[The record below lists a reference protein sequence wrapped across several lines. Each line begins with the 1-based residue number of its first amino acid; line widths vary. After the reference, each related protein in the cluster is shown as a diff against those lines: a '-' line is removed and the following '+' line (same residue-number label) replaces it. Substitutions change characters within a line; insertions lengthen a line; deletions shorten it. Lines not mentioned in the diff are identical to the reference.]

1 MSGER
6 LSNNYEK
13 QDWRVEREQ
22 DLARKKKIGKNV
34 LGIVAATAVV
44 AGALSHSAKTSEI
57 MSDEER
63 AKNVKKIEIGG
74 IVFSDGV
81 NVRQEPYVDD
91 AEPNQIA
98 DIDGGGKTVVVD
110 YEGDAYYYNN
120 ENDPNGAWYGFVA
133 SQLSDELSE
142 EGYITQ
148 AEANDL
154 KDDAKY
160 GDGVVWC
167 SEDYIDVVGVGETS

>member
-1 MSGER
+1 MNSER
-6 LSNNYEK
+6 INDNYEK
-13 QDWRVEREQ
+13 PAWKVEREQ

-34 LGIVAATAVV
+34 LGIVAAAAVV

-57 MSDEER
+57 MSDEEQ
-63 AKNVKKIEIGG
+63 AKNVKKIGLEG

-81 NVRQEPYVDD
+81 NARQDPYVDD

-110 YEGDAYYYNN
+110 YKGDAYYYNN
-120 ENDPNGAWYGFVA
+120 ENDPNGAWYGFEDA
-133 SQLSDELSE
+133 QLSDELSK

-148 AEANDL
+148 AEADDL
-154 KDDAKY
+154 KDD
-160 GDGVVWC
+160 VR
-167 SEDYIDVVGVGETS
+167 

>member
-1 MSGER
+1 MNSER
-6 LSNNYEK
+6 INDNYEK
-13 QDWRVEREQ
+13 PAWKVEREQ

-34 LGIVAATAVV
+34 LGIVAAAAVV

-57 MSDEER
+57 MGDEEQ
-63 AKNVKKIEIGG
+63 AKNVKKIGIEG
-74 IVFSDGV
+74 IVLSDGV
-81 NVRQEPYVDD
+81 NARQDPYVDD

-110 YEGDAYYYNN
+110 YKGDAYYYNN
-120 ENDPNGAWYGFVA
+120 ENDPNGAWYGFA
-133 SQLSDELSE
+133 AAQLSDELSK

-148 AEANDL
+148 AEADDL
-154 KDDAKY
+154 KDDVKY

-167 SEDYIDVVGVGETS
+167 NENYIDVVGVGETS

>member
-1 MSGER
+1 MNSER
-6 LSNNYEK
+6 INDNYEK
-13 QDWRVEREQ
+13 PAWKVEREQ
-22 DLARKKKIGKNV
+22 DLARKRKIGKNV
-34 LGIVAATAVV
+34 LGIVAAAAVV

-57 MSDEER
+57 MNGKQAE
-63 AKNVKKIEIGG
+63 NVKKIGIEG

-120 ENDPNGAWYGFVA
+120 ENDPNGAWYGFEA
-133 SQLSDELSE
+133 SQLSDELSK

-148 AEANDL
+148 AEADDL
-154 KDDAKY
+154 KDDVKY